1 MWNLVV
7 FAVIGLLIGGT
18 ARLLYPDRRAL
29 QVLGTML
36 ISIAGA
42 LVGGVF
48 SWIWWS
54 DIEGEF
60 HTGNFTLAVLGAI
73 VAVVAWAA
81 VAYQRRLHR

>member
-1 MWNLVV
+1 
-7 FAVIGLLIGGT
+7 
-18 ARLLYPDRRAL
+18 
-29 QVLGTML
+29 ML